1 MSVLKIKDKDGKW
14 VGVTAIQGEKGEQGY
29 SPAIVVE
36 TNNSNTY
43 KLRVTTEDRD
53 FITPNLRGGGSAY
66 SGGNNGANPE
76 LGTIDNYKDFE
87 GENIP
92 PYNMDLPPLPM
103 FRGGTRYAFDNP
115 VTMRVYNGTKDSNGN
130 HDIDEYYEYKSE
142 WNEETQMHEVV
153 VKTIENGFLTD
164 YLIYNPIPKK
174 EWDTWENPN
183 ILKILSPTSWKIGY
197 RIDNYTSVALP
208 NCGIKIDNQYL
219 FNSGEAYIYYN
230 KYKNLLG
237 ESFTR
242 QGDYGM
248 AVYNRRD
255 FPFILDELPNAYGY
269 KNGTLSN
276 PVEIPWTDKK
286 DGTEPSKEWTDRLRN
301 TDNTWWR
308 TGESAALE
316 YQNLGCCGELED
328 YGNLELMRDAVN
340 IRDNNLLD
348 TPEYDWVIANPKVI
362 NNILPE
368 YGAKP
373 IAPAMYVG
381 LKKNHYY
388 TIETTA
394 APCAIVF
401 PHLGARETQK
411 FITKALKIQYPSSIK
426 TEVVKKADANGFA
439 NAQDGTVQTGSIGA
453 GAVQHGSKLTNGT
466 VMYFQTVDTSAE
478 PTGAI
483 EVPCALSCPNK
494 YLNRGESYKVYIDD
508 DGEEGL
514 YILCENEDDYK
525 GIKIV
530 EGVEPYSLLMQ
541 ERMASGATKFNV
553 KVYTDM
559 FDRDDIR
566 AEYNIKL
573 CDNTT
578 EDSYCRY
585 LDNHTIKHYDLD
597 VFTMVGHTHT
607 ADELSNK
614 EEFVESLNIPKM
626 RLSTGTL
633 IDGVSDLPENTFYF
647 VYNE

>member
-53 FITPNLRGGGSAY
+53 FITPNLKGGGSAY
-66 SGGNNGANPE
+66 GGGNSNPE
-76 LGTIDNYKDFE
+76 LGTIDNYKDFD

-103 FRGGTRYAFDNP
+103 FRGGTRYAFETP
-115 VTMRVYNGTKDSNGN
+115 VVMRVYNGTKDSNGN
-130 HDIDEYYEYKSE
+130 HDIDEYYTYESEY
-142 WNEETQMHEVV
+142 NEETGMHEVV

-183 ILKILSPTSWKIGY
+183 ILKILPVTSWKIGY
-197 RIDNYTSVALP
+197 EYKKNTIAALP
-208 NCGIKIDNQYL
+208 NCGIKSGNDYI
-219 FNSGEAYIYYN
+219 FHSGEAYIYYN
-230 KYKNLLG
+230 KYKNILG
-237 ESFTR
+237 DAYQRE
-242 QGDYGM
+242 GDYGM

-255 FPFILDELPNAYGY
+255 FPFILDELPQVYSYN
-269 KNGTLSN
+269 NGALSN
-276 PVEIPWTDKK
+276 GVTIPWADA
-286 DGTEPSKEWTDRLRN
+286 DGEPSAEWRDRLSN
-301 TDNTWWR
+301 TENTWWR
-308 TGESAALE
+308 CGESAALE
-316 YQNLGCCGELED
+316 YQNLGCCGDIDE
-328 YGNLELMRDAVN
+328 YGNLVLMRDAVD
-340 IRDNNLLD
+340 IRDNKLLD

-381 LKKNHYY
+381 LKKNKHYV
-388 TIETTA
+388 IETTA
-394 APCAIVF
+394 APCALVF
-401 PHLGARETQK
+401 PHLGGRETQK
-411 FITKALKIQYPSSIK
+411 FITKALKVQYPSSIK
-426 TEVVKKADANGFA
+426 TEVVKKADANSFA
-439 NAQDGTVQTGSIGA
+439 DAQAGTTTSGSVGA

-466 VMYFQTVDTSAE
+466 IMYFQTVDTSAK
-478 PTGAI
+478 PLHAI

-494 YLNRGESYKVYIDD
+494 YLQRGESYKVYIDD
-508 DGEEGL
+508 DGEEGM

-525 GIKIV
+525 GIKIT
-530 EGVEPYSLLMQ
+530 EGIEPYSLLME
-541 ERMASGATKFNV
+541 ERMASGATKFNL

-559 FDRDDIR
+559 FDRDDIK

-573 CDNTT
+573 SDNTT

-585 LDNHTIKHYDLD
+585 LENHTIKHYDLD
-597 VFTMVGHTHT
+597 VFTMVGHKHT
-607 ADELSNK
+607 ADELSDK
-614 EEFVESLNIPKM
+614 EEFVESLQIPKM
-626 RLSTGTL
+626 RLSTATL
-633 IDGVSDLPENTFYF
+633 VDGVSELPENTFYF

>member
-14 VGVTAIQGEKGEQGY
+14 VGVTAIQGEKGEQGM
-29 SPAIVVE
+29 SPTIVVE

-43 KLRVTTEDRD
+43 KLRVTTEERD
-53 FITPNLRGGGSAY
+53 FITPNLKGGNSAY
-66 SGGNNGANPE
+66 GGGNNGANPE

-92 PYNMDLPPLPM
+92 PYNMDMPPLPM

-142 WNEETQMHEVV
+142 WNEDTEMYECT

-183 ILKILSPTSWKIGY
+183 LLKILPVTNWKIGY
-197 RIDNYTSVALP
+197 EIKNGTYAALP
-208 NCGIKIDNQYL
+208 NCGIYSGNTQL
-219 FNSGEAYIYYN
+219 FHSGEAYVCYN
-230 KYKNLLG
+230 KYKNVYG
-237 ESFTR
+237 EGYQR
-242 QGDYGM
+242 EGDYKM
-248 AVYNRRD
+248 AVYHRRD
-255 FPFILDELPNAYGY
+255 FPFILDELPMVYSY
-269 KNGTLSN
+269 VNGGLTN
-276 PVEIPWTDKK
+276 GVEIPWADEN
-286 DGTEPSKEWTDRLRN
+286 GEPSAEWMDRLRN
-301 TDNTWWR
+301 TNSTWWR

-316 YQNLGCCGELED
+316 YQNLGCCGEEED
-328 YGNLELMRDAVN
+328 YGNLVLMRDAVE

-348 TPEYDWVIANPKVI
+348 TPEYDWVIANPKTI

-381 LKKNHYY
+381 LEKNKHYV
-388 TIETTA
+388 IETTA
-394 APCAIVF
+394 APCALVF
-401 PHLGARETQK
+401 PHLGGRETKK
-411 FITKALKIQYPSSIK
+411 FITKALKVQYPSTIR

-439 NAQDGTVQTGSIGA
+439 DAQAGTTQSGSIGA

-478 PTGAI
+478 PLYSI

-494 YLNRGESYKVYIDD
+494 FLNRGESYKVYIDD
-508 DGEEGL
+508 DGEEGM

-525 GIKIV
+525 GIKIT
-530 EGVEPYSLLMQ
+530 EGIEPYSLLME

-573 CDNTT
+573 SDNTT
-578 EDSYCRY
+578 EDKYCRY

-607 ADELSNK
+607 AEELSNK
-614 EEFVESLNIPKM
+614 DEFVESLKIPKM

-633 IDGVSDLPENTFYF
+633 TDGVSELPENTFYF